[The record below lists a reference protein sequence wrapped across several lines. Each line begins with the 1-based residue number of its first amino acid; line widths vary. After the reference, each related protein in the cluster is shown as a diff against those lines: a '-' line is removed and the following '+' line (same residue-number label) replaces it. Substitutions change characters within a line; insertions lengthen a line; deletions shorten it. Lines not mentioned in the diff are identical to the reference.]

1 MIDWTYEDG
10 IYELSLAHPPL
21 NEIGTEVLG
30 GLERFLDQIEPD
42 ARALILHS
50 KLDGGFCA
58 GADLRELHGSIHG
71 RDPAEY
77 REDLSRFIDRI
88 HSVMDRLDGLPLTT
102 IGALHGV
109 CFGGGFELALTCDVL
124 VAERSTRFCFPELR
138 LGIIPGF
145 GGIPRLRREVP
156 AGVVRDLILT
166 GRSINASRAHALG
179 LVSQLVGAGHALEV
193 SREVARQ
200 VRRFDQAVSTSAKA
214 FLKTIPREALA
225 AEKALFLELF
235 EDRRVEE
242 ALGRFVER
250 GDAMPYLP
258 EEVSGGG

>member
-1 MIDWTYEDG
+1 MIDWTYEDE

-21 NEIGTEVLG
+21 NEIGMEVLG
-30 GLERFLDQIEPD
+30 GLERFLDQVD
-42 ARALILHS
+42 ASARALIIHS
-50 KLDGGFCA
+50 KLEGGFCA
-58 GADLRELHGSIHG
+58 GADLKELHASIKG
-71 RDPAEY
+71 RDPGDY
-77 REDLSRFIDRI
+77 REELSRFLDRI
-88 HSVMDRLDGLPLTT
+88 HSVMDRLDALPMTT

-179 LVSQLVGAGHALEV
+179 LVSQLVGKGHALEV

-200 VRRFDQAVSTSAKA
+200 VRRFDPVVSRRAKA
-214 FLKTIPREALA
+214 FLKSIPREALA

-235 EDRRVEE
+235 QDRRVEQ
-242 ALGRFVER
+242 ALGRFVDS
-250 GDAMPYLP
+250 GDVMPYLP